1 MSWQNGDPAVS
12 HVRGE
17 NDFAAKKGRYDG
29 GYTPTEQRIKDGLM
43 KQFCK
48 LPEGSQNTAAYTS
61 AECWCACGRLKD
73 QEHGDK
79 CRRCANG

>member
-43 KQFCK
+43 RQFMK
-48 LPEGSQNTAAYTS
+48 THEGTMNVPSYTN